1 MAPSAIETMFKGLC
15 PYASHMLVHGADRN
29 FVSALITLDPE
40 AIEGWAAEQGL
51 AGRPYSEVVSS
62 PQCRDMVQRYI
73 DELNLGLNRW
83 EQIKRFTILE
93 RDLTVEEGELTP
105 SMKLRRKHVD
115 EKYRGQLDALY
126 TSGQTV
132 SGG

>member
-1 MAPSAIETMFKGLC
+1 
-15 PYASHMLVHGADRN
+15 
-29 FVSALITLDPE
+29 
-40 AIEGWAAEQGL
+40 
-51 AGRPYSEVVSS
+51 
-62 PQCRDMVQRYI
+62 MVQRYV

-105 SMKLRRKHVD
+105 SMKMRRKHVD

>member
-1 MAPSAIETMFKGLC
+1 
-15 PYASHMLVHGADRN
+15 
-29 FVSALITLDPE
+29 
-40 AIEGWAAEQGL
+40 
-51 AGRPYSEVVSS
+51 
-62 PQCRDMVQRYI
+62 MVQGYI

-126 TSGQTV
+126 TGGQTV
-132 SGG
+132 GGG